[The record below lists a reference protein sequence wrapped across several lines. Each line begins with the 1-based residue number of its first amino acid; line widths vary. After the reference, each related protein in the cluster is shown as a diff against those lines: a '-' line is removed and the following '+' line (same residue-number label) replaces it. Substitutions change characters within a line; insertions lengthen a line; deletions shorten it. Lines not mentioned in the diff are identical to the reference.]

1 MFIICRKSVEMIS
14 QTCVKI
20 NPEMSGQS
28 AEERDNEEDDFKPEE
43 SEITDDTNNPSYLN
57 TVKTIC

>member
-1 MFIICRKSVEMIS
+1 MIC
-14 QTCVKI
+14 QTYVKI

-28 AEERDNEEDDFKPEE
+28 AEERDNEEDDLKPEE
-43 SEITDDTNNPSYLN
+43 SEITDDTLNPSYLN